1 LFGTSCVAAFAV
13 CCKARPKYGAAAR
26 TVDGRRTQV
35 RGELPVLVCARS
47 WKEAKLAAIAAS
59 EAHAK
64 IGEARL
70 SCERALSENQ
80 IRKNFPNAVDLR

>member
-1 LFGTSCVAAFAV
+1 
-13 CCKARPKYGAAAR
+13 
-26 TVDGRRTQV
+26 
-35 RGELPVLVCARS
+35 VLVCARS